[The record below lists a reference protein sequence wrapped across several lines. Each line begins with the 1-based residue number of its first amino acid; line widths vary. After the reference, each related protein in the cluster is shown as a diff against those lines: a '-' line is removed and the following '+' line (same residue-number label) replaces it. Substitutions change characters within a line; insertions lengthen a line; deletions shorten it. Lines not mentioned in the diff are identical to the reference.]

1 MIVSHRHR
9 FIFLAVPRT
18 ASHAIRAALGPLLG
32 AEDWQQEQLRLG
44 TLSPLPALA
53 KIRHGHVT
61 ARQACEALPN
71 EWQCYFKFAVVREPF
86 ARFVS
91 ICGMLHRR
99 NPGYVGRERMF
110 MKRALLTRAIR
121 ARALVRPQTEF
132 LVDADGQLALDRVIR
147 YECLETSFAAICD
160 ELGIVAPALARHNA
174 AASHPPLES
183 LYDAELEAMV
193 AHFYRR
199 DFGRFDY
206 RNRLCA

>member
-44 TLSPLPALA
+44 VLSPLPGLA
-53 KIRHGHVT
+53 RIRHGHVT
-61 ARQACEALPN
+61 ARQASAAMPE
-71 EWQCYFKFAVVREPF
+71 EWARCFKFAVVRDPF
-86 ARFVS
+86 SRFVS

-99 NPGYVGRERMF
+99 NPNYVGRERAF
-110 MKRALLTRAIR
+110 MKRVLLVPAIR
-121 ARALVRPQTEF
+121 ARAMVRPQREF
-132 LVDADGQLALDRVIR
+132 LVDAEGQLALDCLGR
-147 YECLETSFAAICD
+147 YERLDASFAAICRR
-160 ELGIVAPALARHNA
+160 LGIAPPPLTRHNA
-174 AASHPPLES
+174 AAAHAPLET

-199 DFGRFDY
+199 DFELLGY